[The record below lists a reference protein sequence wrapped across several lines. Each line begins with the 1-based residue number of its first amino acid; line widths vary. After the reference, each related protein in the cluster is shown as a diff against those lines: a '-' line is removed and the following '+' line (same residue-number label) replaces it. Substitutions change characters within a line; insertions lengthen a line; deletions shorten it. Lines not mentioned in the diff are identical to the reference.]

1 MYGLIVKLML
11 HPGKRDE
18 MIEILQANAAGMPGC
33 YSYVVAKDKSDED
46 VLWVTEVWDREESH
60 HASLA
65 LPAVKATV
73 PRAKPLVANFER
85 IAVTE
90 PIWGHRLKEPDEK
103 FHF

>member
-1 MYGLIVKLML
+1 MYGLIVRLML

-18 MIEILQANAAGMPGC
+18 MIEILQASAAGMPGC
-33 YSYVVAKDKSDED
+33 LSYVLAKDKSDQD
-46 VLWVTEVWDREESH
+46 VLWVTEVWDQEESH

-65 LPAVKATV
+65 LPTVKAAV

-90 PIWGHRLKEPDEK
+90 PIWGDRLKDSDEK
-103 FHF
+103 SAF